1 MELKWKSCLRAGVTV
16 LILFLLIHYWTAF
29 ASLAG
34 VALGAAVPLF
44 LGCVIAYIVN
54 IPMTFIEKFLRKTG
68 RERRQEPAGQTEP
81 EEREVKTGQKE
92 QTGQAA
98 PSGNKNEKGKSG
110 RLGGNRTAVMQ
121 KMCRP
126 VSLVL
131 ALVSIICV
139 VFLIIRMIVPELV
152 SCMQLL
158 FQELPGIL
166 MDMMQWLEDNLQ
178 ISSYLEGEN
187 SLLAMDSMGDWQE
200 WLTKLSSFLWSGLG
214 GAMVTAAGIVSSVFS
229 TTVTVVVGFIFAL
242 YLLAGKEKIGGQM
255 TLLLRKYLPA
265 KLVDKF
271 FYVLHVFDGCF
282 HSFIVGQCTEAVV
295 LGVLCMIGMFL
306 LRLPYAAM
314 IGCLIGFTALIPVAG
329 AYIGAVVGA
338 VMIFTVSPVKAL
350 VFIVFLVILQQ
361 LEGNLVYPKV
371 VGSSIG
377 LPGIWVLAAVT
388 VGGGVMGIGGM
399 LLGVPTAAAIY
410 KLLQNDVRKK

>member
-1 MELKWKSCLRAGVTV
+1 
-16 LILFLLIHYWTAF
+16 
-29 ASLAG
+29 
-34 VALGAAVPLF
+34 
-44 LGCVIAYIVN
+44 
-54 IPMTFIEKFLRKTG
+54 MTFIEKYLQKLCRDTQGVQKDQK
-68 RERRQEPAGQTEP
+68 RQ
-81 EEREVKTGQKE
+81 QK
-92 QTGQAA
+92 
-98 PSGNKNEKGKSG
+98 KKGV
-110 RLGGNRTAVMQ
+110 RIVFPQ
-121 KMCRP
+121 KLCRP

-131 ALVSIICV
+131 ALVSLVCI
-139 VFLIIRMIVPELV
+139 VFLVVRMIVPELL

-158 FQELPGIL
+158 FRELPGVL
-166 MDMMQWLEDNLQ
+166 QDTMQWLEDNLQ

-200 WLTKLSSFLWSGLG
+200 WVTKLSSFVWSGLG
-214 GAMVTAAGIVSSVFS
+214 GAMGVAAGIVSSVFS

-255 TLLLRKYLPA
+255 TLLFRKYLPA
-265 KLVDKF
+265 KLVDKI

-295 LGVLCMIGMFL
+295 LGVLCMAGMFL

-338 VMIFTVSPVKAL
+338 VMIVTVSPVKAII
-350 VFIVFLVILQQ
+350 FIVFLVVLQQ
-361 LEGNLVYPKV
+361 LEGNLIYPKV

-399 LLGVPTAAAIY
+399 LLGVPTAAALY
-410 KLLQNDVRKK
+410 RLLQNDVRKKPA

>member
-1 MELKWKSCLRAGVTV
+1 MELKWKSCLRIGVTV
-16 LILFLLIHYWTAF
+16 MVLFLLTHYWTACMNV
-29 ASLAG
+29 AG
-34 VALGAAVPLF
+34 IALGAAAPLF

-54 IPMTFIEKFLRKTG
+54 IPMTFIENFLRK
-68 RERRQEPAGQTEP
+68 ESRRKRRGAEAL
-81 EEREVKTGQKE
+81 R
-92 QTGQAA
+92 
-98 PSGNKNEKGKSG
+98 
-110 RLGGNRTAVMQ
+110 
-121 KMCRP
+121 KMIRP

-131 ALVSIICV
+131 ALVSIVCIV
-139 VFLIIRMIVPELV
+139 VLVIRMIVPELV

-158 FQELPGIL
+158 FRELPGVL
-166 MDMMQWLEDNLQ
+166 DNTLQWLEDNLQ

-187 SLLAMDSMGDWQE
+187 SLLTMESAGDWQE
-200 WLTKLSSFLWSGLG
+200 WLSKLTSVVWSGLG
-214 GAMVTAAGIVSSVFS
+214 GAMMTAAGIVSSVFS

-255 TLLLRKYLPA
+255 TLLLGKYLPVGLA
-265 KLVDKF
+265 DRF
-271 FYVLHVFDGCF
+271 YYVLHVFDDCF

-295 LGVLCMIGMFL
+295 LGVLCMIGML
-306 LRLPYAAM
+306 LLQLPYAAM

-338 VMIFTVSPVKAL
+338 VMIVTVSPVKA
-350 VFIVFLVILQQ
+350 VIFIVFLVILQQ
-361 LEGNLVYPKV
+361 LEGNLIYPKV

-399 LLGVPTAAAIY
+399 LLGVPTAAAVY
-410 KLLQNDVRKK
+410 RLLQNDVRKKKTT